1 MAIIAIF
8 LQRISL
14 KNSLCIQNKMS
25 RIAGHGQK
33 TFCSIFMTNFPGILE
48 KRPPEK
54 GSWKK
59 SVGSWGERLVCVV
72 CVCVHVGWDRS
83 KTFKNSLNPSVN
95 FSIILLTENAFL
107 RIFLLGTLFPVIF
120 SRGLFIRGL
129 FSTGLFC
136 RELFPRTLFQTVC

>member
-1 MAIIAIF
+1 
-8 LQRISL
+8 
-14 KNSLCIQNKMS
+14 
-25 RIAGHGQK
+25 
-33 TFCSIFMTNFPGILE
+33 MTNFPGILE

-107 RIFLLGTLFPVIF
+107 TIFFIGNLISGDFFPGPFYQRTFFYGTFLPGTFSAYPFPDSLLILHFSPSFRAATSVI
-120 SRGLFIRGL
+120 
-129 FSTGLFC
+129 
-136 RELFPRTLFQTVC
+136 